1 MKTQNTLLALAL
13 FIITTISLTA
23 QTLNPTVSITA
34 AGTANT
40 FKGGYT
46 FAYST
51 SGAPWNGSLISFGG
65 FSNSYDTQLN
75 ADYGPNGGD
84 HISFRTRNG
93 DVAAGLGV
101 WNPWIELATKKEN
114 IFVGD
119 QTITNY
125 SPTLILQRNNATG
138 GYTQGIQTKLQDGT
152 NNWFFGNVQ
161 PTDWR
166 VSKGDYSK
174 PLMLV
179 TSTGNVGI
187 GTANPSGKLDV
198 FGAAVNPTNLIL
210 SADYIDRYRWRF
222 NTFDRGAAIDL
233 DFTAS
238 DSNDNQE
245 AVLKLT
251 RSTSGRPE
259 FQLYNNALVANDG
272 KVGIGTANPDEK
284 LTVKGKI
291 HAEEVRIDLLVPA
304 DYVFQ
309 KYYTGNSSLKAD
321 YVMPTL
327 DQVAQ
332 YTKINNHL
340 PSIPSAEEMKKNGV
354 ELGEMNN
361 LLLQKIEELTLY
373 AIEQQKKLEAQ
384 NKQLELLSERLSKV
398 EKK

>member
-13 FIITTISLTA
+13 FIASLTFG
-23 QTLNPTVSITA
+23 QNNSYPTTGNPTIFDYSPLINLQR
-34 AGTANT
+34 NT
-40 FKGGYT
+40 
-46 FAYST
+46 
-51 SGAPWNGSLISFGG
+51 
-65 FSNSYDTQLN
+65 
-75 ADYGPNGGD
+75 PNGGY
-84 HISFRTRNG
+84 I
-93 DVAAGLGV
+93 
-101 WNPWIELATKKEN
+101 
-114 IFVGD
+114 
-119 QTITNY
+119 
-125 SPTLILQRNNATG
+125 
-138 GYTQGIQTKLQDGT
+138 QGIQTKLQDGT

-179 TSTGNVGI
+179 ASTGNVGI
-187 GTANPSGKLDV
+187 GTESPSGKLDI

-210 SADYIDRYRWRF
+210 SANYIDRYRWRF

-238 DSNDNQE
+238 DQNDNQE
-245 AVLKLT
+245 TVLKLT

-259 FQLYNNALVANDG
+259 FQLYNNAIVANDG

-309 KYYTGNSSLKAD
+309 KYYTGKSSLKAD

-332 YTKINNHL
+332 YTKTNNHL

-354 ELGEMNN
+354 QLGEMNN

-373 AIEQQKKLEAQ
+373 AIEQQKKLDAQ